1 MWKIFQMSGFNYE
14 TLVTANIAGH
24 NDATISCLNSMNINM
39 NILQANVHKLTCT
52 CILKTC

>member
-1 MWKIFQMSGFNYE
+1 MSGFNYE
-14 TLVTANIAGH
+14 ILVTANIAGH

-39 NILQANVHKLTCT
+39 NILQANVHVHKLTCT

>member
-1 MWKIFQMSGFNYE
+1 MSGFNYE

-24 NDATISCLNSMNINM
+24 NDATISCLNSMNIHVNM
-39 NILQANVHKLTCT
+39 NVLQANVHKLTCT

>member
-1 MWKIFQMSGFNYE
+1 MSGFNYE

-52 CILKTC
+52 CTCILKTC

>member
-1 MWKIFQMSGFNYE
+1 MSGFNYE

-24 NDATISCLNSMNINM
+24 NDATIRCLNSINM
-39 NILQANVHKLTCT
+39 NILQAIVHKLTCT